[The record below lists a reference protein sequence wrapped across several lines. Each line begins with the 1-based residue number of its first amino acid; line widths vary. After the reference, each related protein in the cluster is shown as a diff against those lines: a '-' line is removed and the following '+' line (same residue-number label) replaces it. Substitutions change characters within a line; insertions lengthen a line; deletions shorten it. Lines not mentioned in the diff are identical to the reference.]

1 MTTTETITNERS
13 LDELLNLT
21 YAEMTDD
28 EIERVVD
35 YRAQIK
41 ARDTIYSQTL
51 KSINETGQM
60 LYNEAKMQRE
70 QAENS
75 QNTLLELSL
84 KRLSQYE

>member
-1 MTTTETITNERS
+1 MTTTNETTKERS

-21 YAEMTDD
+21 YAEMTDE

-51 KSINETGQM
+51 ANINETGQK
-60 LYNEAKMQRE
+60 LYNEAKTQRE
-70 QAENS
+70 QAENA

-84 KRLSQYE
+84 KRLARYE